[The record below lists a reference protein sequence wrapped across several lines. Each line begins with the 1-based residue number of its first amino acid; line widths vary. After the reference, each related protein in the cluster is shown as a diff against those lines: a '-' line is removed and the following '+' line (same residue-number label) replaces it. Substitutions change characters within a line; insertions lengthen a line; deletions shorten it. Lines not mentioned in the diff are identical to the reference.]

1 MSEIIFIGNP
11 FLFPS
16 TPFTPTGAALW
27 FNAGDPSTLTI
38 IGGAASQLND
48 KSGNNRHLT
57 QTNATQR
64 PIVTANG
71 LNGLSILTFD
81 GVDDFMSNGS
91 AGLPADISIIVLM
104 KYNSSSGQ
112 DVALGHGNTG
122 QTRGIRAMYRGT
134 GSTTQGFATF
144 GNDISSSSLGCDIGG
159 NFHIFSIVQSGQQ
172 VSMWRDG
179 TPDSVLPRTLP
190 LSPNTVTTPNFT
202 IGSLLGAAIATYY
215 THMSFCELVIYHSAI
230 STGLRQQTE
239 GFIAHGWGMQ
249 SSLIS
254 HPYTVTPP

>member
-11 FLFPS
+11 FLFP
-16 TPFTPTGAALW
+16 TVPFTPTGAALW
-27 FNAGDPSTLTI
+27 YNAGDPSTLAI

-91 AGLPADISIIVLM
+91 AGLPTDISIIVLM

-112 DVALGHGNTG
+112 DVALGHGITG

-144 GNDISSSSLGCDIGG
+144 SNDITSSSLSCDIGG
-159 NFHIFSIVQSGQQ
+159 DFHIFSIVQSGQQ

-239 GFIAHGWGMQ
+239 GFIAHGWDMQ
-249 SSLIS
+249 SSLVS